1 MGSESHPRRNA
12 TADLQR
18 LRRLVATL
26 QREAAREDLPENLRR
41 LAAIGHEKMRDLL
54 DAAESGNDLL
64 IEEVVEGTLDE
75 NGKRR
80 KDGLDQVMPY
90 WARGTALLGE
100 LASFVEVDESQTPP
114 AVTVHWE
121 QVPRNRRRAVASLA
135 STLVDMHQPPP
146 RGGRPRKSSRQQ
158 LGDPVTGS
166 RPG

>member
-41 LAAIGHEKMRDLL
+41 LAAIGHERMRDLL

-64 IEEVVEGTLDE
+64 TQEIVRGTIDE

-90 WARGTALLGE
+90 WARGKVLLDE
-100 LASFVEVDESQTPP
+100 LAPFVEVDESQTPP
-114 AVTVHWE
+114 SVTVHWE
-121 QVPRNRRRAVASLA
+121 RVPRNRRRAVASLA
-135 STLVDMHQPPP
+135 SMLVDMHQPRP
-146 RGGRPRKSSRQQ
+146 RGGRPRKSSPQKSGHP
-158 LGDPVTGS
+158 LTGGDAD
-166 RPG
+166 